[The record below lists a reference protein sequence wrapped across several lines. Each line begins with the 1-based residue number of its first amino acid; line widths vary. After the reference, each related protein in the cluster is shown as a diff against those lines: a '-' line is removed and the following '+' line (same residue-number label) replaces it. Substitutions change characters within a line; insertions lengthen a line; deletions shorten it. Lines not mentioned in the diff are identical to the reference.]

1 MKKLIGLIGIM
12 LFSVSVQAGGS
23 SGTGGIPSPP
33 CVIDGKLIHKHVLIT
48 ECNEMKKEAADKKA
62 SSTY

>member
-23 SGTGGIPSPP
+23 SGTGGIPKSPL
-33 CVIDGKLIHKHVLIT
+33 CD
-48 ECNEMKKEAADKKA
+48 
-62 SSTY
+62 

>member
-1 MKKLIGLIGIM
+1 MKKLIGLLGIV
-12 LFSVSVQAGGS
+12 LFSVSVQAGGA

-48 ECNEMKKEAADKKA
+48 ECNEMKKEVADNKA
-62 SSTY
+62 STTY